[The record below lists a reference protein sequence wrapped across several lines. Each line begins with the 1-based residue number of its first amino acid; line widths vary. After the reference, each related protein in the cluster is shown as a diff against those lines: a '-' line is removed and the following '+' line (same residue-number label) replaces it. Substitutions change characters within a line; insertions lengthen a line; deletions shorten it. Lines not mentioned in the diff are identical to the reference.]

1 MTNSEFSPN
10 VQAVVDQL
18 AAQWDGGSSILAS
31 WAELPAWSTVITRRG
46 LLFCPVSR
54 HGARLVGV
62 GAYILDDG
70 SPHHWGTFTSFLG
83 DRWQKVLAL
92 PAFDYTAATGGRG
105 ALIGGLGRL
114 AGVGPEDAA
123 FVVSARSVDVLR
135 RSAPQLRRVAS
146 ALQIPISVIGVYGS
160 TLYKRAELRSD
171 FDFIIYG
178 EAESRRAYARVLM
191 RLAESDSYVKEGVA
205 YHLRFQLPGSATW
218 YDPRFWR
225 REGFTAALVGGDC
238 RMIGSE
244 DIDHLEVTEDR
255 YGIFTPSVYGLA
267 DGTSLLSYR
276 LGHAAYLR
284 KGDRISAFRI
294 PLYEIGRKTYRV
306 VLDYQD
312 LTRDRSL

>member
-1 MTNSEFSPN
+1 MKNSEFSPS

-18 AAQWDGGSSILAS
+18 AAQWDGSGPILAR
-31 WAELPAWSTVITRRG
+31 WADLPAWSTVVTRRG
-46 LLFCPVSR
+46 LLFCPIGR

-70 SPHHWGTFTSFLG
+70 TPHHWGTWSSFLG

-92 PAFDYTAATGGRG
+92 PAFDYTSATGERG
-105 ALIGGLGRL
+105 ALIDGLGRL

-123 FVVSARSVDVLR
+123 FVVSARSHDVLR
-135 RSAPQLRRVAS
+135 RSAPALRRVAS
-146 ALQIPISVIGVYGS
+146 SLQVPISTLGVYGS
-160 TLYKRAELRSD
+160 TLYKHADLRSD
-171 FDFIIYG
+171 FDFIVYG
-178 EAESRRAYARVLM
+178 EAESRRAYAGIVM
-191 RLAESDSYVKEGVA
+191 RLAESDSYVKEGIA
-205 YHLRFQLPGSATW
+205 YHLRFQLPGSTTW

-225 REGFTAALVGGDC
+225 REEFTAALVGGDC

-267 DGTSLLSYR
+267 DDTCLLSHR